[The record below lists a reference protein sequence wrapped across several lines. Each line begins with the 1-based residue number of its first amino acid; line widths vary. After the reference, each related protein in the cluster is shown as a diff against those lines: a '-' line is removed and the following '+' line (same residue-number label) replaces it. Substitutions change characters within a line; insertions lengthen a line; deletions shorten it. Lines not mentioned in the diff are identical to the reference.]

1 MHTDGCLGEILYSV
15 LKGCP
20 CGHLTD
26 ARHPCRCSLLHV
38 QQYLGKLSGPLLDRI
53 DLHVE
58 VPPVPLATLDAVPDG
73 ESSAVIKARI
83 LEARARQCQRL
94 SPLDISTNAQ
104 LRHRHLRKYAAL
116 SEPASTLLHAAMD
129 QLGVS
134 ARAHD
139 KLIKISRTI
148 ADLAGVDEVQPA
160 HVAEAVQYRSADRQ
174 LRV

>member
-1 MHTDGCLGEILYSV
+1 MVTHA
-15 LKGCP
+15 CP

-26 ARHPCRCSLLHV
+26 ARHPCRCSLPRV
-38 QQYLGKLSGPLLDRI
+38 QHYLGKLSGPLLDRI

-58 VPPVPLATLDAVPDG
+58 VPPVPLSLLDAAPDG

-83 LEARARQCQRL
+83 LEARARQRQRL
-94 SPLDISTNAQ
+94 SPLGIATNAQ

-116 SEPASTLLHAAMD
+116 SEPATALLHAAMD

-148 ADLAGVDEVQPA
+148 ADLAGVEAVGPE
-160 HVAEAVQYRSADRQ
+160 HVAEAVQYRSADR
-174 LRV
+174 RFTG